1 MLYFNSI
8 KDLINTLADTKE
20 LLSEMFEKRKSFD
33 YKYEYA
39 IQVLNKDKVQKLI
52 DYGIL
57 IRHEDQL
64 EMDEKYLDFFEKIM
78 EVNENINAAYID
90 EQIQNLKDNINFYLK
105 EDNDYRKQKF
115 LREIKSDLRTTGR
128 VIIRNIISLNRN
140 ITNTFKTEPNY
151 KIKKLK
157 LEKFDQKREKIMQ
170 LIQHT
175 ENLISEDEL
184 TFFKSVSD
192 DELKEISNKLQL
204 KLNEARHNLIESQKQ
219 IIEYINQI
227 EHQGQVLEQIR
238 QVKYLKDQF
247 ELKSKTN
254 VGQVLGQNKDI
265 FFETRTTYPVPVSL
279 DALQTDEAYNIIV
292 QLNRSKNVDVKP
304 EREEAEPID
313 QDYLTSQDSKK
324 FFINHETVKN
334 QFMATGD
341 NLFDFIMKYDFS
353 EEVNFYERVTL
364 YCQILSEYE
373 KELKVTDNYQQY
385 KGVEYAVVLPNT

>member
-170 LIQHT
+170 LIQQT

-219 IIEYINQI
+219 IIDYINQI

-292 QLNRSKNVDVKP
+292 QINRSKNVDVKP